1 MDGLKARLSF
11 DAVVYDYDDEY
22 LTIDTDTHIINI
34 NNVSRLFGVQYDG
47 NSKLIKFRIRN
58 KLSDIQKMQDSI
70 VYINWIDSRGVKG
83 QSIAINKTISNDICE
98 FAWKVPFDA
107 LKISGVLHFAVSA
120 VVTKSSSSVI
130 DQRWSTQIASVITP
144 DGIYIKSYTPSSEEE
159 DRIAQIY
166 NELSKMINKQSD
178 NLNNLQSQVNSLEK
192 ELRNLYGETI
202 SSSIMDFD
210 AGEVDSFIP
219 YKRSQDAGIVYVCN
233 GNLMSPNVTWFN
245 NNRSDFYG
253 NNSQSD
259 TNRVRTSTFSIPS
272 ECEYL
277 TLSGFDRTI
286 LKLLDVRAFDMDK
299 KSVKNG
305 CIIIPKDGFYNI
317 KVSLNVT
324 DIHLLFGSTSGDVI
338 HPNDIA
344 TMPIMLN
351 IGKTKYDYVKS
362 ERKEIGMSIYNYGK
376 DIPVIPSWGL
386 YKHNTIWTY
395 NSSIQFIF
403 KKDSPI
409 KVENNWKTELI
420 QSKFNKLVSIPD
432 YYAYDEYYELNN
444 IVDKFT
450 INTTADEYL
459 TAIDKLYRANIAYI
473 TRKHFGQKDDSG
485 TYDLYAYELDNKSY
499 SVNNKPSILLICN
512 QHGYEKNAAFSAYW
526 LIDALCNHY
535 KENKLL
541 TFLRNEVRI
550 LIVPL
555 ANPWGFN
562 QYVGSNVGSEI
573 GYGNSNG
580 ININRDYENKVSKE
594 AQFIMSASER
604 VHNAILALDVHSN
617 GTTRT
622 SKDYSQLNW
631 HSYEINSALF
641 LVDTSDKFLS
651 LASQKISKEMNIS
664 DTAIGVINIGE
675 EPSNGQTLTY
685 AWSNLSMTNLCFEL
699 PLKLPTET
707 DEATVLCQKIG
718 TELLVNFLGM
728 ALQKY
733 KELVN

>member
-1 MDGLKARLSF
+1 MAQTKIYPATKQQ
-11 DAVVYDYDDEY
+11 AEN
-22 LTIDTDTHIINI
+22 IQDTVED
-34 NNVSRLFGVQYDG
+34 
-47 NSKLIKFRIRN
+47 
-58 KLSDIQKMQDSI
+58 
-70 VYINWIDSRGVKG
+70 
-83 QSIAINKTISNDICE
+83 
-98 FAWKVPFDA
+98 
-107 LKISGVLHFAVSA
+107 
-120 VVTKSSSSVI
+120 VTN
-130 DQRWSTQIASVITP
+130 QL
-144 DGIYIKSYTPSSEEE
+144 
-159 DRIAQIY
+159 
-166 NELSKMINKQSD
+166 NELKGDIGK
-178 NLNNLQSQVNSLEK
+178 
-192 ELRNLYGETI
+192 LYGEII

-210 AGEVDSFIP
+210 IGEVDSFIP
-219 YKRSQDAGIVYVCN
+219 YRRSQDAGTVYVSN
-233 GNLMSPNVTWFN
+233 GNLMNPKITWFN
-245 NNRSDFYG
+245 NNGSDYNG
-253 NNSQSD
+253 TNGSTD

-277 TLSGFDRTI
+277 TLSGFDMTT
-286 LKLLDVRAFDMDK
+286 LKLLAVRAFDADK

-305 CIIIPKDGFYNI
+305 CFIIPKDGYYNI
-317 KVSLNVT
+317 KVSLNVAS
-324 DIHLLFGSTSGDVI
+324 IHLLFGSTSGDVI

-344 TMPIMLN
+344 SMPIMLN
-351 IGKTKYDYVKS
+351 IGKTKYDYVESK
-362 ERKEIGMSIYNYGK
+362 RKEIGMSIHNYGK
-376 DIPVIPSWGL
+376 DIPVTPSWGL

-395 NSSIQFIF
+395 NSAIQFIF

-409 KVENNWKTELI
+409 KKAENNWKAELI
-420 QSKFNKLVSIPD
+420 QSKFNKSVSIPD
-432 YYAYDEYYELNN
+432 YYTYDEYYELNN

-459 TAIDKLYRANIAYI
+459 TAIDQLYRANVAYI
-473 TRKHFGQKDDSG
+473 TRRHFGQKDDSE
-485 TYDLYAYELDNKSY
+485 TYSLYAYELDNKSY

-550 LIVPL
+550 LIAPL
-555 ANPWGFN
+555 VNPWGFN

-594 AQFIMSASER
+594 AQFVMSASER

-622 SKDYSQLNW
+622 SNDYSQLNW
-631 HSYEINSALF
+631 HSYGNNSALF
-641 LVDTSDKFLS
+641 LVDVSDEFLN
-651 LASQKISKEMNIS
+651 LASQAISKELNID
-664 DTAIGVINIGE
+664 DTGMGLITIKE
-675 EPSNGQTLTY
+675 KSSNGHTVTY

-707 DEATVLCQKIG
+707 EEATVLCQKIG
-718 TELLVNFLGM
+718 TELLTNFLGM

-733 KELVN
+733 KELSN